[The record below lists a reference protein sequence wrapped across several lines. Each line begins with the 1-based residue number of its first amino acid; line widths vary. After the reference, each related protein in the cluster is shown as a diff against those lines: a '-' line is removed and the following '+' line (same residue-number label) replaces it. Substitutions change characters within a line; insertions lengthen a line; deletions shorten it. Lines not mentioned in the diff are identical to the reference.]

1 MEETFALLIVLTV
14 VVVISAV
21 IFIVTYTRED
31 INDTEL
37 VIWAE
42 SGIMNKSYEYEVYEF
57 DGKLYAINTKDNI
70 VIPID
75 EKDRL

>member
-14 VVVISAV
+14 IVVISAI
-21 IFIVTYTRED
+21 IFIVTYARED
-31 INDTEL
+31 VNDTEL

-57 DGKLYAINTKDNI
+57 DGKLYAINTKANI

>member
-14 VVVISAV
+14 IVVISAI

-57 DGKLYAINTKDNI
+57 DGKLYAINTKANI